1 MTLLSSLDPKEN
13 FKTVLLATS
22 MLVTDA
28 DDNFG
33 HSSNN
38 YMKDT
43 TNFKSPTSVWSSC
56 ISNKKFVAGDKNN
69 LVISVLPMNIG
80 RICVGDKFQRLVT
93 DSLH

>member
-56 ISNKKFVAGDKNN
+56 ISNKN